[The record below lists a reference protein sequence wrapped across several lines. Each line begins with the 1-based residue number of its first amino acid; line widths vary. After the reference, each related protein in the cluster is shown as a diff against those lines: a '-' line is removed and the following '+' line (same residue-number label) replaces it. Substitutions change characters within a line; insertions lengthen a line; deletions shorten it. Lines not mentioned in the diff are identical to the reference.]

1 MHRAEPDRCRSNL
14 VGRGGNYRAGGPLA
28 LATLLCSLLY
38 EEKER
43 SKGQRSVVSAWGR
56 SRRGARVACWAEEG
70 GSCVVL
76 RCSPLPGG
84 AGVVVIRRFRGAGKM
99 VTAAARPRASVSKPL
114 PWTGDCRP
122 HSLWP
127 CPLPMTSGV
136 RVPGA
141 VRAAAGARRRQR
153 RCIPATAPTAIGES
167 RRGRVQ
173 CSGLWM
179 SFLLS
184 TPCSARSGRTPS
196 YFFFV
201 DAPLFCTVREGSC
214 CAVRSVGR
222 LAAGGRAPAPLS
234 SGRAGDFSCGSR
246 CLP

>member
-1 MHRAEPDRCRSNL
+1 MGPLEARGSGGVLGGGRRLLRGLEVLTAPRW
-14 VGRGGNYRAGGPLA
+14 GRGRCDSAVSWCGQDGG
-28 LATLLCSLLY
+28 
-38 EEKER
+38 
-43 SKGQRSVVSAWGR
+43 GGR
-56 SRRGARVACWAEEG
+56 GRVG
-70 GSCVVL
+70 
-76 RCSPLPGG
+76 
-84 AGVVVIRRFRGAGKM
+84 
-99 VTAAARPRASVSKPL
+99 AARPRASVSKPL

-122 HSLWP
+122 HSLWS
-127 CPLPMTSGV
+127 CPLPMSSGV
-136 RVPGA
+136 RVPEA

-167 RRGRVQ
+167 RRGRVRR
-173 CSGLWM
+173 SGLWM

-214 CAVRSVGR
+214 CAVRSVSR
-222 LAAGGRAPAPLS
+222 PAAGVWVPVPLS
-234 SGRAGDFSCGSR
+234 SDRAGDFSCGSR